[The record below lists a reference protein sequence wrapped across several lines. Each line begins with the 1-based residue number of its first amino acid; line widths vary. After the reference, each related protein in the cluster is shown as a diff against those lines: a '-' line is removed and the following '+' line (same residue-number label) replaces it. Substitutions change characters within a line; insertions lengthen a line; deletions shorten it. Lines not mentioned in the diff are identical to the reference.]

1 MEALNKHHDHDH
13 ALGKHPGNE
22 HHDVSPEPS
31 KEAGSLERAAL
42 RAASNANGCSHD
54 LGTPDLSSVSV
65 CEVSPERRK
74 SPPLTSAVKR
84 TESPPT
90 RTPSPPRPTRSG
102 EGETHSCSVESLGSG
117 PRPSVSPGSRDS
129 VRFQLRYMV
138 IIASRELSLN
148 PISLSSATE
157 PVFSSE
163 VIKHFFTM
171 SSCFLSFQSQT
182 QY

>member
-13 ALGKHPGNE
+13 ALGKHLGNEHDLGKHPGNE

-31 KEAGSLERAAL
+31 KEAGSLEQAAL
-42 RAASNANGCSHD
+42 RAASNENGCSHE

-90 RTPSPPRPTRSG
+90 RTPSPPRPRGPG
-102 EGETHSCSVESLGSG
+102 EGETHSCSVESLASG

-129 VRFQLRYMV
+129 VKFQL
-138 IIASRELSLN
+138 N
-148 PISLSSATE
+148 
-157 PVFSSE
+157 
-163 VIKHFFTM
+163 
-171 SSCFLSFQSQT
+171 
-182 QY
+182 